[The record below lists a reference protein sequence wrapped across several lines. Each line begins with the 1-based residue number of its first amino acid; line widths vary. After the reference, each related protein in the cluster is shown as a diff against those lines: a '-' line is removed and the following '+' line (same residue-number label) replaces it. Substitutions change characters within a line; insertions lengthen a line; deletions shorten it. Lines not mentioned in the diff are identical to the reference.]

1 MEDKVEY
8 YTGITKTEYNG
19 QPAWKVEF
27 NTDIIKN
34 DIKKIIEQSFQ
45 TQSGSLDS
53 SLAISNAQTL
63 EQFNQTIDS
72 MKIENLEAYFVIY
85 AQNNIKFVIKQGD
98 IIVTDWTSTEM
109 KIHIQ
114 QAVEAKKY
122 EGQFSIIP
130 NLTGEEK
137 NEISEILVHYNIQ
150 EQGKGQYSFSLDVNS
165 PEKKMLT
172 LTGKLAFIVEKDT
185 LSIKPN
191 ITLTVD
197 TIKIS
202 TNGEYSIKKINDY
215 TFTAPNDA
223 EDLWNLLWGFFG
235 TGPEIEELSGV
246 NLTE

>member
-1 MEDKVEY
+1 
-8 YTGITKTEYNG
+8 
-19 QPAWKVEF
+19 
-27 NTDIIKN
+27 
-34 DIKKIIEQSFQ
+34 
-45 TQSGSLDS
+45 
-53 SLAISNAQTL
+53 
-63 EQFNQTIDS
+63 
-72 MKIENLEAYFVIY
+72 
-85 AQNNIKFVIKQGD
+85 
-98 IIVTDWTSTEM
+98 M

-122 EGQFSIIP
+122 EGKFSIIP

-215 TFTAPNDA
+215 TFTAPNNA
-223 EDLWNLLWGFFG
+223 EDL
-235 TGPEIEELSGV
+235 
-246 NLTE
+246 